1 MAKDPALLFY
11 TNDFLAGTYT
21 MTDEQ
26 VGKYIRLLCLQHQ
39 KFELTKKD
47 MMNICKT
54 YDKDIFE
61 KFRLEN
67 GVYYNVRLR
76 EEANRRKAYSESRR
90 KNRESEK
97 TYVPH
102 METVT
107 ETVTKADNIRKG
119 NHLFSNSD
127 YYDNQKF
134 EKAFYSN
141 PKYKEFDCDHYYE
154 AVKNWSAS
162 KGEMRKDWIATAYNF
177 VKRDSNPKRR
187 KEAVIAR
194 LPSN

>member
-39 KFELTKKD
+39 KYSLTKKD

-61 KFRLEN
+61 KFVLEK

-76 EEANRRKAYSESRR
+76 KEADRRRAYSESRR
-90 KNRESEK
+90 KNRGGER
-97 TYVPH
+97 TYDEH
-102 METVT
+102 METETIT
-107 ETVTKADNIRKG
+107 ETITEDKKKTKS
-119 NHLFSNSD
+119 LFKNSEYCD
-127 YYDNQKF
+127 IEKF
-134 EKAFYSN
+134 KEAFYSN
-141 PKYKEFDCDHYYE
+141 PKYTKYDYSHYYE
-154 AVKNWSAS
+154 SVKNWSAS
-162 KGEMRKDWIATAYNF
+162 GGNMKADWIATAYNW
-177 VKRDSNPKRR
+177 
-187 KEAVIAR
+187 AR
-194 LPSN
+194 NDKQPVLVENKDWK

>member
-54 YDKDIFE
+54 YDKDIFD
-61 KFRLEN
+61 KFKLEN

-107 ETVTKADNIRKG
+107 VTKADIFKKPDLKNVM
-119 NHLFSNSD
+119 D
-127 YYDNQKF
+127 YFVANGYKPDIGA
-134 EKAFYSN
+134 KAFS
-141 PKYKEFDCDHYYE
+141 YYE
-154 AVKNWSAS
+154 TSGWKDSKGKPVKNWKQKMIGVWFKPENKIPPAED
-162 KGEMRKDWIATAYNF
+162 KNWK
-177 VKRDSNPKRR
+177 
-187 KEAVIAR
+187 
-194 LPSN
+194 